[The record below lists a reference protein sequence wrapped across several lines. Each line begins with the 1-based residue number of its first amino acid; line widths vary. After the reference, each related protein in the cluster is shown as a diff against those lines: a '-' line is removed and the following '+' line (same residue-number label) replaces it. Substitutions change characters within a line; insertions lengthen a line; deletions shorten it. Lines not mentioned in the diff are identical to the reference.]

1 MRSHFFSLSY
11 CRRRRALSGGRFI
24 EFWKTRECFRIRTHR
39 KSYIPPCIHGND
51 LAETSVLV
59 FFGSQRFLGLTW
71 ETLQPMTS
79 RPVLTSYILSEIIF
93 LFSHQT
99 DLCLMTEY
107 DFKQIFLL
115 NSTFQTIFLYF
126 LKETAF
132 AKLTATIMGDCQCV
146 AVLGSC

>member
-1 MRSHFFSLSY
+1 
-11 CRRRRALSGGRFI
+11 
-24 EFWKTRECFRIRTHR
+24 
-39 KSYIPPCIHGND
+39 
-51 LAETSVLV
+51 
-59 FFGSQRFLGLTW
+59 
-71 ETLQPMTS
+71 MTS

-93 LFSHQT
+93 LFSHQA

-107 DFKQIFLL
+107 YFKQIFLL